1 MEYKAL
7 YLERLKEIVDISYKI
22 LIQKIG
28 NGSIKPW
35 NEASFQL
42 EFGIILKAI
51 GHLYEFDIDD
61 KFHLEFE
68 TGKKFNEISNKS
80 GSNTARIDIFM
91 MFKNKDVCVTAA
103 IELKFFKKE
112 NLREPN
118 NRYDVFKD
126 LKNLELYKNN
136 DVDLCFFI
144 LGTNHSHY
152 VGAEKYSKATSDFD
166 FRDSTTYIKGT
177 VLEYKTANPYGRPI
191 SLDNNYSFNWDKFEN
206 IYFLKVE
213 VA

>member
-1 MEYKAL
+1 MEHKAL
-7 YLERLKEIVDISYKI
+7 YLERLKEIVGISYNI

-42 EFGIILKAI
+42 EFGVILKAI

-68 TGKKFNEISNKS
+68 TGKKFDEITNKS
-80 GSNTARIDIFM
+80 GSKTARIDIFM

-112 NLREPN
+112 NFREPN

-126 LKNLELYKNN
+126 LKNLELYRNN

-144 LGTNHSHY
+144 LGTNHRHY
-152 VGAEKYSKATSDFD
+152 VNAEKYSKDTGDFD

-177 VLEYKTANPYGRPI
+177 VLEYKTANPYGGPI
-191 SLDNNYSFNWDKFEN
+191 SLDNNYSFHWDKFEN
-206 IYFLKVE
+206 IYFLKIE
-213 VA
+213 VV

>member
-1 MEYKAL
+1 MEHKAL
-7 YLERLKEIVDISYKI
+7 YLERLKQIVNIAYDI

-28 NGSIKPW
+28 NGSIKSW

-42 EFGIILKAI
+42 EFGVILKAI
-51 GHLYEFDIDD
+51 GNLYEFDVDD

-68 TGKKFNEISNKS
+68 TGKKFDELSSKS

-91 MFKNKDVCVTAA
+91 MFKNKEVCATAA

-112 NLREPN
+112 NFREPN

-126 LKNLELYKNN
+126 LKNLELYKKH

-152 VGAEKYSKATSDFD
+152 VDVQKYSDATGDFD
-166 FRDSTTYIKGT
+166 FRDGVTYTKDT
-177 VLEYKTANPYGRPI
+177 VLEYKTANPYGGPI
-191 SLDNNYSFNWDKFEN
+191 FLNNDYTFIWDKFEN